1 MILWVL
7 CNVMRL
13 WVLRGQDP
21 CLSIFDPPM
30 GPNVASCS
38 QIWVEWVTLR
48 CFSKVTLENPQPNI
62 LYIYIYMVWFRS
74 SRVLPLN
81 FSCWNASVIRLP
93 VTQYMPR
100 DSPFNSFHL
109 PRPTL
114 VIREMSLRNLIGFTI
129 FVWCRMLEKVA
140 GQDASSCKH
149 NPNKS
154 PKGSLFSFCMLV
166 LSYVELTL

>member
-1 MILWVL
+1 MWWDCKFLEDKTHVYPSLTLPWGL
-7 CNVMRL
+7 MWHLAPKYELNEWYSDAFPRL
-13 WVLRGQDP
+13 HWRTH
-21 CLSIFDPPM
+21 
-30 GPNVASCS
+30 N
-38 QIWVEWVTLR
+38 QI
-48 CFSKVTLENPQPNI
+48 S
-62 LYIYIYMVWFRS
+62 YIYIYMVWFSS